1 VVLSGDFGELRR
13 EALLTGLH
21 HRVRD
26 MAQGPDGLIY
36 VLTDG
41 PTNAVLRL
49 EPAE

>member
-1 VVLSGDFGELRR
+1 MVFGENFGELRR
-13 EALLTGLH
+13 EALLSGLH

-26 MAQGPDGLIY
+26 VAQGPDGLIY
-36 VLTDG
+36 ALTDG